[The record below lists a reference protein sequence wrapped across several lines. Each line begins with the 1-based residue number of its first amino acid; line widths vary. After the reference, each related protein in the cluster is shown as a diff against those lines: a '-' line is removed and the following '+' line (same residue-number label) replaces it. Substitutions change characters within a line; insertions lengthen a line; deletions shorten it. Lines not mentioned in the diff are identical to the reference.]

1 MIKKLKKLLNKS
13 LLAIINFYLLCNSA
27 IASGFDEHVFIE
39 SASFV
44 LVAESQSSLAS
55 MFGHSFLKLEGKNRT
70 HALSYYNSIDSSVL
84 SYINVL
90 IGNSN
95 GIFVLMPY
103 HEIKKK
109 YIHDEKRSLLEFK
122 LKLTDKEKENLKNYI
137 KTLENKTDKYNFFYN
152 NCNSQ
157 IEKTLSNVNKNY
169 KNNTLK
175 QIVTPLEY
183 AKYLTHS
190 GLVEEIKYIPAKKA
204 DRLPKIYEYPSVT
217 KFSLGMNSSGYH
229 FEFNP
234 IYHDKSQTQSFE
246 HEVDSRIFGISFTIK
261 DNTNLELS
269 NIDFF
274 KLTSYEKFT
283 TSIDLGYDSKFRSK
297 FGIGTSFY
305 HNNILLYTI
314 PSFGFRDGD
323 SFISV
328 RNGISAKFFQSFSA
342 TMEYEPAS
350 DFNTFTASLVFQLSD
365 SVELQTKYSN
375 EDGDSN
381 LFLLLGMYF

>member
-109 YIHDEKRSLLEFK
+109 YIHEEKRSLWEFK

-137 KTLENKTDKYNFFYN
+137 KTLEKKTDKYNFFYN

-157 IEKTLSNVNKNY
+157 IEKILATVNKNY
-169 KNNTLK
+169 KSIIQEKDSNNNLYNDIETIDEIQK
-175 QIVTPLEY
+175 IITEY
-183 AKYLTHS
+183 
-190 GLVEEIKYIPAKKA
+190 KKA
-204 DRLPKIYEYPSVT
+204 RLP
-217 KFSLGMNSSGYH
+217 
-229 FEFNP
+229 
-234 IYHDKSQTQSFE
+234 
-246 HEVDSRIFGISFTIK
+246 
-261 DNTNLELS
+261 
-269 NIDFF
+269 
-274 KLTSYEKFT
+274 
-283 TSIDLGYDSKFRSK
+283 
-297 FGIGTSFY
+297 
-305 HNNILLYTI
+305 
-314 PSFGFRDGD
+314 
-323 SFISV
+323 
-328 RNGISAKFFQSFSA
+328 
-342 TMEYEPAS
+342 
-350 DFNTFTASLVFQLSD
+350 
-365 SVELQTKYSN
+365 
-375 EDGDSN
+375 
-381 LFLLLGMYF
+381 